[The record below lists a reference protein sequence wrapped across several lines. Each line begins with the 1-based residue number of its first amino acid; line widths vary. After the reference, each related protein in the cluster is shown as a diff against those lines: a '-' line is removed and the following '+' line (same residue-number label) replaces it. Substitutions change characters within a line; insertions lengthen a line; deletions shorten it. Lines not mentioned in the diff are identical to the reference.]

1 MVRIRFES
9 IEIDSL
15 SESSSVN
22 SGINVVIGRSSRE
35 EIKEGMGA
43 INGKRNKVSGG
54 LHIIAPGRPS
64 GRSVT

>member
-9 IEIDSL
+9 IKIDSL

-35 EIKEGMGA
+35 EINEGMGA
-43 INGKRNKVSGG
+43 INGDRNKVSGG
-54 LHIIAPGRPS
+54 LHTIVPNRLS